1 MTEKSSSVVTLPEMV
16 PVVTSSL
23 SRRRMIFPE
32 RVLGK
37 PGAK

>member
-1 MTEKSSSVVTLPEMV
+1 MTEKSSSVVTFPEIV
-16 PVVTSSL
+16 PVQTSSL
-23 SRRRMIFPE
+23 SNRRMIFPD